1 MSLPTFGYSTT
12 AEEVATIFSKEIRG
26 KNVLIT
32 GTSLNS
38 LGFET
43 ARVIVQHANLVIIAG
58 YNSER
63 LALSEKA
70 LKREVPSA
78 NIRCLR
84 LDLSSLAAVR
94 KAAAEVI
101 AYREPLHVLIHNAA
115 AVIGPF
121 KLSADKLESQV
132 ATAFIGP
139 FLLTK
144 LLAKKIMATK
154 TPWYTPRVVIL
165 TSYFHEYAQG
175 IDLVDIQHPDR
186 SKYDAFGA
194 YNQAK
199 SANVLFAAELS
210 RRARGVINAY
220 SVSPGGIIDAEGQP
234 NRAFSSWKTI
244 EQGAA
249 TTVVAAF
256 DTRLE
261 YKPGAY
267 LNDCKEAVIAG
278 PNISDPDLPG
288 ALWAVAEK
296 IIGEP
301 FAF

>member
-43 ARVIVQHANLVIIAG
+43 ARVIAQHANLVIIAG

-210 RRARGVINAY
+210 RR
-220 SVSPGGIIDAEGQP
+220 IIDAEGQP